1 MIWWRSYTLDELN
14 DLAKDNMVGH
24 LAIEFTDIGD
34 DYLCARMP
42 VDDRTRQ
49 PAGLLHGGAS
59 AALAESLGSIA
70 ANMCVDSSLR
80 HCVGLEISA
89 NHVRGVR
96 AGYVY
101 GVTRP
106 LHLGGT
112 TQLWEIKI
120 FDAADR
126 LVCSSKLTMAV
137 LRGRSSI
144 FVPPAH

>member
-1 MIWWRSYTLDELN
+1 MIWRRTFTLEELN
-14 DLAKDNMVGH
+14 RLAQGNMVGH

-34 DYLCARMP
+34 DFLCARMP
-42 VDDRTRQ
+42 VDERTRQ

-70 ANMCVDSSLR
+70 ANMCVDSSQR
-80 HCVGLEISA
+80 YCVGLEISA

-96 AGYVY
+96 SGFVHGIA
-101 GVTRP
+101 RP

-112 TQLWEIKI
+112 TQLWDIKI
-120 FDAADR
+120 FDADDR

-137 LRGRSSI
+137 LHGRSAVFI
-144 FVPPAH
+144 PPAH